1 MLQFSLNTFDL
12 NEHIPRYYTA
22 HLQEIDRTNFGHSFY
37 SLSYTWGNPHA
48 KSTMFNFYNDYAD
61 DYDDNSVYSVSC
73 NGKLL
78 YLRQNLYDALQQLP
92 ETPGLY
98 VKHHF
103 GNNMLNDLQLAAAKG
118 DVGLI
123 KFVMI
128 TLDLILKFMKPLTN
142 TFAG

>member
-1 MLQFSLNTFDL
+1 
-12 NEHIPRYYTA
+12 
-22 HLQEIDRTNFGHSFY
+22 
-37 SLSYTWGNPHA
+37 
-48 KSTMFNFYNDYAD
+48 MFNFYNDYAD